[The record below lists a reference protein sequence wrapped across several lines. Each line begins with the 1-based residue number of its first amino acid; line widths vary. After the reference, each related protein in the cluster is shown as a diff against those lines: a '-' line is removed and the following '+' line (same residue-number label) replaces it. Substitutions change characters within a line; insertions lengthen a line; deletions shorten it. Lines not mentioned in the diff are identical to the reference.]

1 VSRLPGEATIA
12 RLLVHGAGSDPI
24 AERLRLERL
33 LGQLELRPRSLCAT
47 AILCIRELRDPLPG
61 RLSLSSRE
69 SRPPAEWAQAMQR
82 EVDRFAGVAVWPARS
97 SNVTAEIEAV
107 AFADDAELLAC
118 LGSDLVS
125 GSVALRWWWK
135 LLVPRVEDAGTA
147 VATKWRDSVEHA
159 PAALDRLQERGQSAP
174 FILALSAL
182 GVRALGAAI
191 ARRFALP
198 VLASIATM
206 PERPRRMVPAV
217 IALHAPPPPWRAFFA
232 ESEEATLP
240 PARAALLGILLTLGR
255 APALARSDTFAA
267 QVFAWRDALEAPHVA
282 VQRTPPSMRPAEPL
296 SVVRTSSAPPDAG
309 SVAAAVEAAAQK
321 PARVVPPAPQ
331 RLAERSGIE
340 PAKAE
345 NEAIQAI
352 AGPAPVE
359 AIAAPLA
366 AETPALIAAPA
377 EAVEQEK
384 PAAAAAAPPAV
395 QAKPL
400 RSSPPKLL
408 SLRPRTRA
416 FGPAVET
423 RLGGVFYLINL
434 ALYEKLYGDDEN
446 LSLSLW
452 DFLELTG
459 RRLLNQPSEDPLWL
473 LLAQLSG
480 RPEGA
485 PPGEGFN
492 PPGGLEAWL
501 DELVPRLDARLRLAL
516 GLAPQDDL
524 PGLLLRRRAQVHVT
538 ETHVD
543 VVSLL
548 ETLPVAIRLAGLDR
562 DPGWVAAA
570 GRFIAFHFE

>member
-1 VSRLPGEATIA
+1 MSWRGSEATIA

-33 LGQLELRPRSLCAT
+33 LGQLDLRPRSLSAT
-47 AILCIRELRDPLPG
+47 AILCIRELHDPLPG
-61 RLSLSSRE
+61 RLSLLSRE
-69 SRPPAEWAQAMQR
+69 SRPPPEWAQAMQR
-82 EVDRFAGVAVWPARS
+82 EVDRFATVAIWPARS
-97 SNVTAEIEAV
+97 SNVTADVEAV
-107 AFADDAELLAC
+107 AFADEAELLAC
-118 LGSDLVS
+118 LGSDLVA

-135 LLVPRVEDAGTA
+135 LLVPRVEDAGPA
-147 VATKWRDSVEHA
+147 VAAKWRDSVEHA
-159 PAALDRLQERGQSAP
+159 PAALDRLQERGQAAP

-206 PERPRRMVPAV
+206 PERPRRSPLPVV
-217 IALHAPPPPWRAFFA
+217 ALQAPPPWRAFFA

-255 APALARSDTFAA
+255 APALARSDSFAA
-267 QVFAWRDALEAPHVA
+267 QVFAWRDALEAPHLDVPQA
-282 VQRTPPSMRPAEPL
+282 PPPARAAEPPG
-296 SVVRTSSAPPDAG
+296 VVRRSLAQREADSI
-309 SVAAAVEAAAQK
+309 AAVEAPVRK
-321 PARVVPPAPQ
+321 PARAAPAESVRPVDRSEIKPIEAEKESIQDGPESAAVEVPFAQPAT
-331 RLAERSGIE
+331 
-340 PAKAE
+340 
-345 NEAIQAI
+345 EA
-352 AGPAPVE
+352 PP
-359 AIAAPLA
+359 AIAAPA
-366 AETPALIAAPA
+366 AAVAPEEAAVA
-377 EAVEQEK
+377 AV
-384 PAAAAAAPPAV
+384 PAA
-395 QAKPL
+395 QARPL
-400 RSSPPKLL
+400 RSPPQQLL

-423 RLGGVFYLINL
+423 RLGGVFFLINL
-434 ALYEKLYGDDEN
+434 ALYEKLYGDEEN

-452 DFLELTG
+452 DFLELVG
-459 RRLLNQPSEDPLWL
+459 RRLLNEPSDDPIWTL
-473 LLAQLSG
+473 LFQLSG
-480 RPEGA
+480 RPEGS

-516 GLAPQDDL
+516 GLTPEEDL
-524 PGLLLRRRAQVHVT
+524 PALLLRHRAQIHVT

-543 VVSLL
+543 IASSL
-548 ETLPVAIRLAGLDR
+548 ETLPVTIRLAGLDR